1 MSLRFYRRL
10 RAGPFRMN
18 VSKRVVS
25 WSVGGRG
32 AWLAFGGNGTRATV
46 GLPGTGLY
54 WAEQQRLS
62 PSAIAAPNLQRG
74 GFLNRLVWNISVL
87 TIVGLTITLAATLL
101 PR

>member
-18 VSKRVVS
+18 VSKRIVS

-32 AWLAFGGNGTRATV
+32 TWLTFGDNRATA

-54 WAEQQRLS
+54 WTEQQRPS

-74 GFLNRLVWNISVL
+74 GFLSRLVWNISVL
-87 TIVGLTITLAATLL
+87 AVVGLAITIAATLL